1 MSRIVVGLHRAAA
14 MQDEGFDVECLV
26 DALAVDALA
35 TMYPG
40 EMPTLEDV
48 YSRRWRAK
56 HPLPEHVVDAFVMA
70 TIGDDD
76 D

>member
-1 MSRIVVGLHRAAA
+1 MTRVIAGLQRAARL
-14 MQDEGFDVECLV
+14 QDDGYDIESLV

-35 TMYPG
+35 AMYPG

-48 YSRRWRAK
+48 YSRRWRAR

-76 D
+76 V